1 MKNNRLIY
9 EDDEKL
15 PSGKDIET
23 NSSTNE
29 EPKKDISKE
38 EQPEENKE
46 ETSKEA
52 QKGENKEEQS
62 EENKEET
69 SKEEQSE
76 ENKEKQSEENKEE
89 QSEEKSKNEEPILKK
104 IVDILNKLNFV
115 LDEKTDVWEK
125 TIKDRFLVKVYGV
138 GKKSGNKSISESIYN
153 STFYKI
159 ICEAKD
165 GIPVK
170 IEITDKKTGQTK
182 AGKSIFNGD
191 EKSIVKIIKQ
201 HIYDKFLRNKK
212 NDNFKNVNE
221 LITSALN
228 KLDDNELN
236 AFEVFY
242 GKKIENFLKQ

>member
-46 ETSKEA
+46 ETSKEE
-52 QKGENKEEQS
+52 QKG
-62 EENKEET
+62 
-69 SKEEQSE
+69 
-76 ENKEKQSEENKEE
+76 ENKEE

-104 IVDILNKLNFV
+104 IFDILNKLNFV

-212 NDNFKNVNE
+212 NDNSKNGNE